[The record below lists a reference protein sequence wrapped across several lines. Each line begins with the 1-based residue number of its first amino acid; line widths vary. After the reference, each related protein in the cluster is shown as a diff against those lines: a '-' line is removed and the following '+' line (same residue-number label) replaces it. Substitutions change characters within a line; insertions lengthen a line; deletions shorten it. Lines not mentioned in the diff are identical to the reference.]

1 MPCAKQFEKPES
13 IPETAAGPAP
23 YEYLRKYSTCYI
35 FFQVSI
41 IFYFIQLSDS
51 V

>member
-13 IPETAAGPAP
+13 IPETAAAP
-23 YEYLRKYSTCYI
+23 RTSIWESTEHAI
-35 FFQVSI
+35 FVFKLALFSI
-41 IFYFIQLSDS
+41 FIQLSDS